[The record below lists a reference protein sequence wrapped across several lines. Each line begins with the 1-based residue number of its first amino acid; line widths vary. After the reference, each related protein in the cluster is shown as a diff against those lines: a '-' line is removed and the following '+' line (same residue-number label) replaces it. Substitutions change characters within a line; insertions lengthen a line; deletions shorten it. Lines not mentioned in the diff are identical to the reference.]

1 MLRTLKK
8 MFVYFSLFAMSFVG
22 FTQSVQAA
30 MVGTGEAVAAATA
43 QHNRERVSAA
53 LARPDIQAQLESMGV
68 DPADASARVAAL
80 SDNDVATLAQRLDTL
95 PAGGDSF
102 LGVLLFVFV
111 LLLVTDILGL
121 TKVFPFTRSAR
132 R

>member
-8 MFVYFSLFAMSFVG
+8 MFVYFTLAAMSFVG

-30 MVGTGEAVAAATA
+30 MVGTGEAVSAAHA
-43 QHNRERVSAA
+43 QSQRERVTAA

-68 DPADASARVAAL
+68 DPADAGARVAAL
-80 SDNDVATLAQRLDTL
+80 SDADVSMLAQRLDSL

-111 LLLVTDILGL
+111 LLLVTDLLGL
-121 TKVFPFTRSAR
+121 TKVFPFTRAQR
-132 R
+132 

>member
-8 MFVYFSLFAMSFVG
+8 MFVYFSLVAMTFVG

-30 MVGTGEAVAAATA
+30 MVGTGEAVAAANA
-43 QHNRERVSAA
+43 QHNRDRVTAA
-53 LARPDIQAQLESMGV
+53 LARPDIKAQLESMGV

-80 SDNDVATLAQRLDTL
+80 SDADVSMLAQRLDTL
-95 PAGGDSF
+95 PAGGDSI
-102 LGVLLFVFV
+102 LGVLLFVFI

-121 TKVFPFTRSAR
+121 TKVFPFTRSAHR
-132 R
+132 

>member
-1 MLRTLKK
+1 MLRTLKR
-8 MFVYFSLFAMSFVG
+8 MFVYFSLVALTFVG

-30 MVGTGEAVAAATA
+30 MVGTGEAMAAANA
-43 QHNRERVSAA
+43 QSNRDRVTAA

-68 DPADASARVAAL
+68 NPADASARVAAL
-80 SDNDVATLAQRLDTL
+80 SDADVSMLAQRLDTL
-95 PAGGDSF
+95 PAGGDGI

-121 TKVFPFTRSAR
+121 TKVFPFTRSHR
-132 R
+132 